1 MAGWSVSPADFIG
14 VVEADIVKMQRGIVL
29 DLMFEI
35 AVNTAI
41 DTGNYMGN
49 SIVSIGAPDYSVN
62 MNLDILGTEMQNA
75 ARAVLLDL
83 KPYSKVFVQ
92 NNSPYGEMLE
102 FGGYN
107 GPTVK
112 VTDAGY
118 SRMAPRG
125 TYGISVIAVSEKWA

>member
-1 MAGWSVSPADFIG
+1 MAGWSVSPADFIEA
-14 VVEADIVKMQRGIVL
+14 VESDLVKMQRGIVL

-35 AVNTAI
+35 AANTAI

-49 SIVSIGAPDYSVN
+49 SIVSIGSPDYSVN

>member
-1 MAGWSVSPADFIG
+1 MAGWSVSPADFIE
-14 VVEADIVKMQRGIVL
+14 VVEADLVKMQRGIVL

-35 AVNTAI
+35 AANTAI

-49 SIVSIGAPDYSVN
+49 SIVSIGSPDYSVN